1 MKFNNKKIG
10 FCFALLLL
18 LVTLTSCGC
27 GGCSGEKTMTYSE
40 AATKVKASQISM
52 IQSCLMDIT
61 STTSITEAKKNQVNE
76 VVSNEFDGKNLDETI
91 TKCLNMVK
99 EELNATDEQLAAHK
113 TYIYEKQLQAAKD
126 TAIANLGN
134 FYAVNDLD
142 RHQIELCNNEK
153 AKFVELIGNAEN
165 AIQDVKETEKVEDT
179 KNVYQLLSNYYLST
193 NALKVQMS
201 PIRIYSFKEDGFF
214 NALFNNVLV
223 FPVGWLMQAI
233 SSLFGG
239 YYIIGLFIVTIL
251 IRTLMMPVYNST
263 NNMSL
268 KMQLMQPELQKLEAK
283 YQNRKDPDSE
293 RAKQME
299 QMQLYKKYKMGF
311 GGCFSMI
318 LQFPVFMA
326 VYQAVS
332 RMYLTDGK
340 ILNSPDWVSKLNTK
354 FLGLDLFLTRGETWS
369 GQFWGVMIIL
379 VLVVGSQFLQQQ
391 LTTLFQKKNYEKSQE
406 NIPAYKRQAMQ
417 QNQMNGSMK
426 FMMYFMIVMMGMFVF
441 QSAAGLG
448 MYWLI
453 GNIYSLVQMLLNHKF
468 ADRKL
473 ERLKKKL
480 KLGE

>member
-1 MKFNNKKIG
+1 MKFSNKKLG

-40 AATKVKASQISM
+40 VAVKVKASQISM
-52 IQSCLMDIT
+52 IQSSLTDIALEK
-61 STTSITEAKKNQVNE
+61 SVSDAKLTQAKE
-76 VVSNEFDGKNLDETI
+76 LVSNSFDGKNLDQTI
-91 TKCLNMVK
+91 TQSLTLLQTELGVSN
-99 EELNATDEQLAAHK
+99 EELEVYKNQ
-113 TYIYEKQLQAAKD
+113 IIEKQLAAAKD
-126 TAIANLGN
+126 TAIANLAN
-134 FYAVNDLD
+134 FYVVEDLD
-142 RHQIELCNNEK
+142 RHQVDLCNKEK
-153 AKFVELIGNAEN
+153 AKYVELISAAESALQN
-165 AIQDVKETEKVEDT
+165 VDTENKVEDT
-179 KNVYQLLSNYYLST
+179 KDVYQLLSNYFLST
-193 NALKVQMS
+193 TTLKSQMS

-214 NALFNNVLV
+214 NALFNNALV

-239 YYIIGLFIVTIL
+239 YYIVGLLIVTIL

-268 KMQLMQPELQKLEAK
+268 KMQLMQPELHKLEAK
-283 YQNRKDPDSE
+283 YANRKDPESE
-293 RAKQME
+293 RMKQME

-311 GGCFSMI
+311 GGCFSMF

-332 RMYLTDGK
+332 RMYLTDGTV
-340 ILNSPDWVSKLNTK
+340 LNSPNWVDKLNTK
-354 FLGLDLFLTRGETWS
+354 FLGLDLFLTRGENWS

-379 VLVVGSQFLQQQ
+379 VLVVGTQFLQQY
-391 LTTLFQKKNYEKSQE
+391 LSGVFQKKNYEKTQE
-406 NIPAYKRQAMQ
+406 DIPAYKRQAMQ
-417 QNQMNGSMK
+417 QNQTQSSMK

-453 GNIYSLVQMLLNHKF
+453 GNIYSLTQMLLNYKF

-473 ERLKKKL
+473 EKLKKRLKI
-480 KLGE
+480 GE

>member
-1 MKFNNKKIG
+1 MKFLNKKVG

-27 GGCSGEKTMTYSE
+27 GGCGGSKTLTYDNAAAEIKKTQIDYIKTGLIETAGDRVSSEKLN
-40 AATKVKASQISM
+40 QIG
-52 IQSCLMDIT
+52 
-61 STTSITEAKKNQVNE
+61 SIID
-76 VVSNEFDGKNLDETI
+76 NEFDGKNAEAIVLKALGMIKDD
-91 TKCLNMVK
+91 L
-99 EELNATDEQLAAHK
+99 ASTDVQIEAYKNIIL
-113 TYIYEKQLQAAKD
+113 EKQLNASKSKAVS
-126 TAIANLGN
+126 LLSG
-134 FYAVNDLD
+134 FYIVEDLQ
-142 RHQIELCNNEK
+142 RHQVVLCENEK
-153 AKFVELIGNAEN
+153 AKYTELINAATSVSQEIDSKN
-165 AIQDVKETEKVEDT
+165 IVEETN
-179 KNVYQLLSNYYLST
+179 NVYQLVSNYFLST
-193 NALKVQMS
+193 NTLKNQMS
-201 PIRIYSFKEDGFF
+201 PIRVFSFKEDGFF
-214 NALFNNVLV
+214 KALFNNVLV
-223 FPVGWLMQAI
+223 FPIGWLLQAI

-239 YYIIGLFIVTIL
+239 YYIIGLLIVTIL

-299 QMQLYKKYKMGF
+299 QMQLYKKYKMGL
-311 GGCFSMI
+311 GGCFSML
-318 LQFPVFMA
+318 LQFPVFMS

-332 RMYLTDGK
+332 RMYLTDGT
-340 ILNSPDWVSKLNTK
+340 ILNSPNWVTKLNTK
-354 FLGLDLFLTRGETWS
+354 FLGIDLFLTKGETWS

-379 VLVVGSQFLQQQ
+379 VLVVGSQFLQQF
-391 LTTLFQKKNYEKSQE
+391 LSTKFQKMNYEKTQE

-426 FMMYFMIVMMGMFVF
+426 FMMYFMIVMMGMFVY

-453 GNIYSLVQMLLNHKF
+453 GNIYSLIQMLLNNKF

-480 KLGE
+480 KLGDK